1 MSEES
6 EKINRFW
13 LWRNALFKAKNAL
26 AGFLAGLVRLRNG
39 KTRAIPLPAA

>member
-13 LWRNALFKAKNAL
+13 LWRNAQYQAETIRQDIS
-26 AGFLAGLVRLRNG
+26 AGFSAVRKR
-39 KTRAIPLPAA
+39 